1 MRKVLLDR
9 MEEDRCIPWYFPP
22 VDPDVR
28 LCSPYE
34 ARDFKKEMES
44 IAAHEC
50 KVIYDNE
57 LFKILR
63 LYAGLIRSL
72 KIGNVWVFLLLIHK
86 PTWTRHQLY

>member
-1 MRKVLLDR
+1 MKKVLSIKSD
-9 MEEDRCIPWYFPP
+9 EDKCIPWFFPP

-50 KVIYDNE
+50 KVMDVNE
-57 LFKILR
+57 L
-63 LYAGLIRSL
+63 L
-72 KIGNVWVFLLLIHK
+72 KVLDVVCCHL
-86 PTWTRHQLY
+86 

>member
-1 MRKVLLDR
+1 MSK
-9 MEEDRCIPWYFPP
+9 EDKCIPWYFPP

-57 LFKILR
+57 LQ
-63 LYAGLIRSL
+63 YENIRN
-72 KIGNVWVFLLLIHK
+72 I
-86 PTWTRHQLY
+86 T